1 MKLKY
6 YLRGLGIGIAIT
18 SVVMGLALG
27 NPKKESMSDDEIR
40 RRAKELGMVEKDE
53 ILLDFDVDTK
63 QEAELDSDEKKKGS
77 SELSVTTIP
86 IEMLTPVPTATAT
99 PTPKP
104 TATPTPTPTAT
115 PTPTPTPKP
124 TPTATPTPKPTPITV
139 QAGSGINV
147 YITAGSGSETVSYKL
162 YSAGLIDNAGAFNTY
177 LCQNGYDRILTTGNH
192 IVPIGATY
200 EQIARIMAT
209 KYSD

>member
-63 QEAELDSDEKKKGS
+63 QEEELDSDEKKKGS

-86 IEMLTPVPTATAT
+86 IEMLTPVPTV
-99 PTPKP
+99 
-104 TATPTPTPTAT
+104 TPTPTPTAT
-115 PTPTPTPKP
+115 PTPTPKP
-124 TPTATPTPKPTPITV
+124 TV
-139 QAGSGINV
+139 QAPPEIKIRDTQISLDGTTVKDAKALRSELEKRFKDGGTAVLTDDWAEAHVYRDVMLILDELGIDYAV
-147 YITAGSGSETVSYKL
+147 
-162 YSAGLIDNAGAFNTY
+162 
-177 LCQNGYDRILTTGNH
+177 R
-192 IVPIGATY
+192 
-200 EQIARIMAT
+200 
-209 KYSD
+209 